1 MAGDLMSLTTL
12 ISTLQ
17 DVVRAINNLN
27 QTASTVFPQV
37 AGTSDSAIAGT
48 NGAIPAQVAGYV
60 EVVVNGSTVKI
71 PFYPVS

>member
-1 MAGDLMSLTTL
+1 MSLTTL

-37 AGTSDSAIAGT
+37 AGTATSAVAGT
-48 NGAIPAQVAGYV
+48 NGAIPAQVAGYA
-60 EVVVNGSTVKI
+60 EVVINGSTVKI
-71 PFYPVS
+71 AYYN